1 MLRSEAVDDDAVP
14 PHHGFVKL
22 GTSLRFLF
30 PTSPQTHEAFRRALA
45 AAPAGSFIER
55 PMGAYDTAE
64 QARNWLEVAVAA
76 RAAGL
81 DGMLV
86 GDNHAVPAAYA
97 NCFAPIPSLAR
108 LMAVTGDMPV
118 GMVLLAPFY
127 EPIVLAEQI
136 GTMAAFAAGPLIVT
150 LALGGRAQ
158 TFAAFGR
165 EQRSRVGRTEELATV
180 LRPLLAGE
188 RVTFHGRY
196 HTLEAAQVSPL
207 PRVPVSLWIA
217 GTVRAA
223 AERAGRL
230 GDGWLT
236 GQNAGIAELSEQL
249 EVYREAAVRAGRPV
263 EPVLRRDIFVGDS
276 DADAA
281 AVVDPILAEGY
292 RGTGRDTLLIGGPS
306 TVVQQLSEYAAMGFR
321 HVMVR
326 HITGDHAR
334 MLASFD
340 RIGRHVIPAI
350 RGL

>member
-1 MLRSEAVDDDAVP
+1 MASM
-14 PHHGFVKL
+14 KL

-64 QARNWLEVAVAA
+64 QARNWLEVAAAA

-81 DGMLV
+81 DGLLV

-97 NCFAPIPSLAR
+97 NCFAPVPSLAR

-136 GTMAAFAAGPLIVT
+136 GTLAAFAAGPLIVT

-158 TFAAFGR
+158 TFAAFGQ
-165 EQRSRVGRTEELATV
+165 EQKSRVGRLEELAAI

-196 HTLEAAQVSPL
+196 CTVEGVQVSPR
-207 PRVPVSLWIA
+207 PRVPVTLWIA

-236 GQNAGIAELSEQL
+236 GQNAPPNDLKEQL
-249 EVYREAAVRAGRPV
+249 ETYRESAARAGRRAL
-263 EPVLRRDIFVGDS
+263 PVLRRDIFVGES
-276 DADAA
+276 DAEAA

-292 RGTGRDTLLIGGPS
+292 RGTGRDTLLVGGPA
-306 TVVQQLSEYAAMGFR
+306 TVVQQLREYRAMGFE

-326 HITGDHAR
+326 HIPGDHVQ
-334 MLASFD
+334 MLESFG
-340 RIGRHVIPAI
+340 RIGRHVMPAI
-350 RGL
+350 RDL

>member
-1 MLRSEAVDDDAVP
+1 MATM
-14 PHHGFVKL
+14 KL

-64 QARNWLEVAVAA
+64 QARNWLEVAAAA

-81 DGMLV
+81 DGLLV

-97 NCFAPIPSLAR
+97 NCFAPVPSLAR

-136 GTMAAFAAGPLIVT
+136 GTLAAFAEGPLIVT

-165 EQRSRVGRTEELATV
+165 EQKSRVGRLEELAAI

-196 HTLEAAQVSPL
+196 YTVEGAQVSPL
-207 PRVPVSLWIA
+207 PRVPIALWIA
-217 GTVRAA
+217 GTVTAA

-236 GQNAGIAELSEQL
+236 GQNASPSDLKEQL
-249 EVYREAAVRAGRPV
+249 ETYRESAARAGRRAM
-263 EPVLRRDIFVGDS
+263 PVLRRDIFVGDS
-276 DADAA
+276 DAEAA
-281 AVVDPILAEGY
+281 AVVDPILTEGY
-292 RGTGRDTLLIGGPS
+292 RGTGRDTLLVGGPP
-306 TVVQQLSEYAAMGFR
+306 TVVHQLRQYRLMGFE

-326 HITGDHAR
+326 HITGDHVQ
-334 MLASFD
+334 MLESFG
-340 RIGRHVIPAI
+340 RIGRHVMPAI
-350 RGL
+350 RDL

>member
-1 MLRSEAVDDDAVP
+1 M
-14 PHHGFVKL
+14 KL

-45 AAPAGSFIER
+45 SAPPGSFIER

-64 QARNWLEVAVAA
+64 QAHNWLEVAAA
-76 RAAGL
+76 AHGAGL
-81 DGMLV
+81 DGLLV
-86 GDNHAVPAAYA
+86 GDNHAVPASYA
-97 NCFAPIPSLAR
+97 NCFSPVPSLAR

-127 EPIVLAEQI
+127 EPVVLAEQI
-136 GTMAAFAAGPLIVT
+136 GTLAAFAQGPLIVT

-165 EQRSRVGRTEELATV
+165 EQKSRVGRLEELAAI

-196 HTLEAAQVSPL
+196 NTVEGAQVSPL
-207 PRVPVSLWIA
+207 PRAPVALWIA

-236 GQNAGIAELSEQL
+236 GQNASATDLQEQL
-249 EVYREAAVRAGRPV
+249 DTYLEAAARAGRKAV
-263 EPVLRRDIFVGDS
+263 AVLRRDIFVGDS
-276 DADAA
+276 DAEAT

-292 RGTGRDTLLIGGPS
+292 RGTGRDTLLVGGPA
-306 TVVQQLSEYAAMGFR
+306 TVVQQLREYRTLGFE

-326 HITGDHAR
+326 HITGDHTR
-334 MLASFD
+334 MLESFA
-340 RIGRHVIPAI
+340 RIGQHVMPAI
-350 RGL
+350 RNI

>member
-1 MLRSEAVDDDAVP
+1 MATM
-14 PHHGFVKL
+14 KL

-64 QARNWLEVAVAA
+64 QARNWLEVAAAA

-81 DGMLV
+81 DGLLV

-97 NCFAPIPSLAR
+97 NCFAPVPSLAR

-136 GTMAAFAAGPLIVT
+136 GTLAAFAAGPLIVT
-150 LALGGRAQ
+150 LALGGRGQ

-165 EQRSRVGRTEELATV
+165 EQKSRVGRLEELAAI

-196 HTLEAAQVSPL
+196 CTVEGAQVSPL
-207 PRVPVSLWIA
+207 PRVPVTLWIA

-236 GQNAGIAELSEQL
+236 GQNAPPNDLKEQL
-249 EVYREAAVRAGRPV
+249 ETYRESAARAGRRAL
-263 EPVLRRDIFVGDS
+263 PVLRRDIFVGES
-276 DADAA
+276 DAEAA

-292 RGTGRDTLLIGGPS
+292 RGTGRDTLLVGGPA
-306 TVVQQLSEYAAMGFR
+306 TVVQQLREYRAMGFE

-326 HITGDHAR
+326 HITGDHVQ
-334 MLASFD
+334 MLESFG
-340 RIGRHVIPAI
+340 RIGRHVMPAI
-350 RGL
+350 RDL

>member
-1 MLRSEAVDDDAVP
+1 M
-14 PHHGFVKL
+14 KL

-30 PTSPQTHEAFRRALA
+30 PTSPQTHETFRRALA
-45 AAPAGSFIER
+45 AAPSGSFIER

-64 QARNWLEVAVAA
+64 QAQNWLEVAAAA

-81 DGMLV
+81 DGLLV
-86 GDNHAVPAAYA
+86 GDNHAVPAGYA
-97 NCFAPIPSLAR
+97 NCFAPVPSLAR
-108 LMAVTGDMPV
+108 LMAVTGEMPV

-136 GTMAAFAAGPLIVT
+136 GTLAAFARGPLIVT

-165 EQRSRVGRTEELATV
+165 DQRTRVGRLEELAAV

-188 RVTFHGRY
+188 RVTFRGRH
-196 HTLEAAQVSPL
+196 HTVEDAQVSPL

-236 GQNAGIAELSEQL
+236 GQNAGSADLGEQL
-249 EVYREAAVRAGRPV
+249 DAYREAAGRAGRPPR
-263 EPVLRRDIFVGDS
+263 PVLRRDIFVGAS
-276 DADAA
+276 DADAR

-292 RGTGRDTLLIGGPS
+292 RGTGRDTLLVGGPA
-306 TVVQQLSEYAAMGFR
+306 TVVQQLREYRALGFE

-334 MLASFD
+334 MLESFA
-340 RIGRHVIPAI
+340 RIGRGVMPAI
-350 RGL
+350 RNL

>member
-1 MLRSEAVDDDAVP
+1 MAS
-14 PHHGFVKL
+14 VKL

-30 PTSPQTHEAFRRALA
+30 PTSPETHEAFRRALA

-55 PMGAYDTAE
+55 PLGAYDTAE
-64 QARNWLEVAVAA
+64 QARNWLEVAAAA

-81 DGMLV
+81 DGLLV
-86 GDNHAVPAAYA
+86 GDNHAVPASYA

-108 LMAVTGDMPV
+108 LMTVTGDMPV

-136 GTMAAFAAGPLIVT
+136 GTLAAFAGGPLLVT

-158 TFAAFGR
+158 AFAAFGR
-165 EQRSRVGRTEELATV
+165 EQRSRVGRLEELAAV

-188 RVTFHGRY
+188 RVTFRGRH
-196 HTLEAAQVSPL
+196 HTVEGVQVSPL

-236 GQNAGIAELSEQL
+236 GQNAGIAELAEQL
-249 EVYREAAVRAGRPV
+249 DVYREAAARAGHAA
-263 EPVLRRDIFVGDS
+263 EPVLRRDIFVGAS
-276 DADAA
+276 DVDAA

-292 RGTGRDTLLIGGPS
+292 RGTSRDTLLVGGPA
-306 TVVQQLSEYAAMGFR
+306 TVVQQLREYAAMGFK

-326 HITGDHAR
+326 QITGDHAR
-334 MLASFD
+334 MLESFD
-340 RIGRHVIPAI
+340 RIGRHVMPAI
-350 RGL
+350 RDL

>member
-1 MLRSEAVDDDAVP
+1 M
-14 PHHGFVKL
+14 KL

-30 PTSPQTHEAFRRALA
+30 PTSPQTHEAFKRALV
-45 AAPAGSFIER
+45 AAPPGSFIER

-64 QARNWLEVAVAA
+64 QAQNWLEVATAA
-76 RAAGL
+76 RGAGL
-81 DGMLV
+81 DGLLV

-97 NCFAPIPSLAR
+97 NCFSPIPSLAR

-127 EPIVLAEQI
+127 EPVVLAEQI
-136 GTMAAFAAGPLIVT
+136 GTLAAFAQGPLIVT

-165 EQRSRVGRTEELATV
+165 EQKSRVGRLEELAAI
-180 LRPLLAGE
+180 LRALLAGE

-196 HTLEAAQVSPL
+196 NTVEGAQVSPL
-207 PRVPVSLWIA
+207 PRVPIALWIA

-236 GQNAGIAELSEQL
+236 GQNASATELKEQL
-249 EVYREAAVRAGRPV
+249 DIYLEAAARAGRQPR
-263 EPVLRRDIFVGDS
+263 PVLRRDIFVGDS
-276 DADAA
+276 DAEAA

-292 RGTGRDTLLIGGPS
+292 RGTGRDTLLIGGPA
-306 TVVQQLSEYAAMGFR
+306 TVAQQLREYRALGFE

-326 HITGDHAR
+326 HVTGDHTQ
-334 MLASFD
+334 MLESFA
-340 RIGRHVIPAI
+340 RIGRHVMPAI
-350 RGL
+350 RDI